1 MNDKPKTVAELKKN
15 TNTISSLLEKQK
27 KTNIITKAKQ
37 SRMEMLNKKLN
48 GAVGTIQ
55 EVEIDKLKENPYQP
69 RIEINPD
76 EVKDLAESIKQKGLM
91 QPIIVTKTNNGDIY
105 IVAGH
110 RRVEA
115 HKLLGKAK
123 VKAVFIET
131 NSSLLAELGLI
142 ENLQREDLTLI
153 ETAMAL
159 KKYKEEFDKSY
170 EEIGQEI
177 GKSKSY
183 VIKVLNVLNLPESI
197 IKDIKENKSTKDI
210 LALNMLNS
218 YAKKIGVN
226 MFTGNGNADEMGV
239 SENTHSQK
247 WESELFELYKN
258 FLKEGRNWLKKEI
271 ENRLQEREN
280 QIQKPEVEI
289 KVTKKHGVTIKV
301 RKINKEK
308 IDEFEE
314 ELKRIIE
321 KYSN

>member
-1 MNDKPKTVAELKKN
+1 MLSAKSLT
-15 TNTISSLLEKQK
+15 SS
-27 KTNIITKAKQ
+27 
-37 SRMEMLNKKLN
+37 
-48 GAVGTIQ
+48 
-55 EVEIDKLKENPYQP
+55 
-69 RIEINPD
+69 
-76 EVKDLAESIKQKGLM
+76 
-91 QPIIVTKTNNGDIY
+91 
-105 IVAGH
+105 
-110 RRVEA
+110 
-115 HKLLGKAK
+115 
-123 VKAVFIET
+123 
-131 NSSLLAELGLI
+131 GLI

-153 ETAMAL
+153 ETAIAL
-159 KKYKEEFDKSY
+159 KKYKEEFNKSY

-183 VIKVLNVLNLPESI
+183 VVKILNVLNLPEEI

-239 SENTHSQK
+239 SENAYSQK
-247 WESELFELYKN
+247 WENELFELYKN

-271 ENRLQEREN
+271 ENRLKEKEN

-301 RKINKEK
+301 RKINKER

-314 ELKRIIE
+314 ELKKIIE